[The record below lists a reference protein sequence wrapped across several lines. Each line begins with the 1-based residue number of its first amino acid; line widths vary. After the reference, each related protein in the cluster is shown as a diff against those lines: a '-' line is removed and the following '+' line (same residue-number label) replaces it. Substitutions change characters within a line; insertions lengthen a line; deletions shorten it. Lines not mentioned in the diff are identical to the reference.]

1 MTTQLQLPPQFALQ
15 DALYPLTEALFE
27 RAAVEALYLTE
38 INGQPQLSYHLL
50 IVIAETTAL
59 NAVRKQLPVLQAQF
73 PAFTLQAYTQKQ
85 LRAGLQA
92 AELYFLRFGGLDA
105 PVYTQASGYRL
116 WNPQE
121 GQLSTLLQKAEEQLD
136 LEAVRIGVF
145 FDTAWG
151 LFEQEN
157 YPAACLALVEVF
169 KSVLTWAH
177 QLYTGQVQSGISLE
191 AQVAGLSPYLP
202 QLRVIFPG
210 PATPD
215 AEPSLLELLDVWGSE
230 GFDPS
235 EQLDRRSCYQVQLC
249 MERVFY
255 LVDQAARE
263 LLDACEAHHTLAIAQ
278 PEDRPEG
285 AAPYAPLETGLQEA
299 LLFLQKTYRV
309 HSAYQIYG
317 EQQSRLRH
325 ANLFMQQEAQ
335 EHQNH
340 AVVVLITHKAIG
352 MRPSQLADRVLNA
365 TGRRIRI
372 TFILETFKRAYKAL
386 NYSSNFLQ
394 QVIGKGKV
402 LFEEDAQLREFLRHG
417 CFYHPQQFHKLK
429 TYWDIRINRAA
440 YLMEVTRTLDTHED
454 ELVQLQLYQEALIQ
468 TCLGMIRL
476 FWEYSPAYTSL
487 PYLLD
492 LCRSFTGFPQELLE
506 TTSFKAR
513 RRLYL
518 LTHAQQHLRYG
529 TFCKVTYDDATDS
542 YHLCERFI
550 KKAGNLAAERLLLL
564 KRQTYQRAV

>member
-1 MTTQLQLPPQFALQ
+1 MKTQLQLPPQFALQ
-15 DALYPLTEALFE
+15 DALYPLTDALFE
-27 RAAVEALYLTE
+27 RMAVEALYLTE
-38 INGQPQLSYHLL
+38 IHKRPQPLYHLL
-50 IVIAETTAL
+50 IVVEETTAL
-59 NAVRKQLPVLQAQF
+59 NEVRKQLPVLQAQF

-85 LRAGLQA
+85 MRAGLQA
-92 AELYFLRFGGLDA
+92 GELYFLRFGGLDA
-105 PVYTQASGYRL
+105 PVYTHASGYM
-116 WNPQE
+116 WKPQ
-121 GQLSTLLQKAEEQLD
+121 GRQLGTLLQKAKEQLD
-136 LEAVRIGVF
+136 WEAARIGVF
-145 FDTAWG
+145 FDTAWA
-151 LFEQEN
+151 LFEQKN

-169 KSVLTWAH
+169 KSVLTWAC
-177 QLYTGQVQSGISLE
+177 QLFTGQMHSGISVE
-191 AQVAGLSPYLP
+191 VQVAELSPYLP
-202 QLRVIFPG
+202 QLRVIFPD

-235 EQLDRRSCYQVQLC
+235 EQLDRRNCYQVQLC

-263 LLDACEAHHTLAIAQ
+263 LLVACEAHHTPAIAP
-278 PEDRPEG
+278 PEDRPQG
-285 AAPYAPLETGLQEA
+285 AAPYASLETGLQEA

-325 ANLFMQQEAQ
+325 ANLFMQQEGQ
-335 EHQNH
+335 EHQSH
-340 AVVVLITHKAIG
+340 AVVVLITHQAVG

-372 TFILETFKRAYKAL
+372 TFILETFKRAHKAL
-386 NYSSNFLQ
+386 NCRSNFLQ

-402 LFEEDAQLREFLRHG
+402 LYEEDVQLRSFIKHG
-417 CFYHPQQFHKLK
+417 GLYHPQQYHKLK
-429 TYWDIRINRAA
+429 KYWDIRINRAA
-440 YLMEVTRTLDTHED
+440 YLVEVTRTLDTYKD
-454 ELVQLQLYQEALIQ
+454 ELVHLQLYQEALIQ

-492 LCRSFTGFPQELLE
+492 LCRSFTGFPQQLLA

-529 TFCKVTYDDATDS
+529 TFCKVTYDDANHS
-542 YHLCERFI
+542 YHVCERFI
-550 KKAGNLAAERLLLL
+550 KQAENLAAERLLLL